1 MSGTRTSYP
10 NHISTPQARKAN
22 AEIDDLL
29 KDLVAAGLPLR
40 IPDGPSS
47 PSLRGRTSTDQIIN
61 NIRFL
66 FFQDHSALIK
76 LILEFKLEFS
86 QQLVESDPVETLETR
101 LKDLSRLVKDQP
113 KKRTPFTERLHNVR
127 KEHAQTPIKSFFP
140 QTMKRSSPDNEEKDD
155 TNRKSRR
162 CNDSF
167 GRSISTTS
175 ATSLTGL
182 NSSGNSSLRAS
193 TAATSF
199 SIHND
204 TDNEPPPSSYGSDF
218 GDATQSLLLDGVMDH
233 AVSKFSENPI
243 HRTVSAD
250 TIASETEQ
258 HQRQDSPHNQLM
270 DELKETAT
278 RDRTLSE
285 SPSTS
290 DSPRKK
296 HFLIR
301 SLGQEKINKNDLP
314 NSMASLPFHLQWS
327 IARVILEHK
336 PHTDDLERR
345 LRKFVDRA
353 VREQITKDWLETWIP
368 AAELQRTTET
378 FYRAKMTLDE
388 DGINRSSG
396 LERSL
401 LRFDPQKPG
410 DEALCRL
417 ERKFGAQRF
426 LTVTYEIAPKV
437 LSNYPLKAD
446 VQDFEKGFR
455 KFLRREQ
462 VIYGHTF
469 RCFYLEKKKDGEDL
483 TYRVH
488 YFAIEG
494 PKLPLVPLQE
504 LLDWALNLNDH
515 KNLKMLFPKLM
526 ARMDLYLSR
535 TTAAWT
541 FEPEQVRWCEWR
553 TELIAD
559 ETPEATEFNDQRFK
573 FPSPS
578 KTDGPVVMND
588 GCSLISPAAA
598 RSICERLKIT
608 GNRPSAFQGRING
621 AKGMW
626 FLSGP
631 YDSSRQDITIDVA
644 PSQRK
649 VHARDCDFRS
659 STAEPARWTLDIV
672 NFSTAL
678 KSSSLHMDFLPILE
692 DRGVPRGVL
701 VEVVNHQLSLD
712 FRNFMEAVKDP
723 VELRKWI
730 SSNISAKEIRNRELG
745 IDWIGGLPSDDL
757 ESAIYLLESGFRADC
772 HDTLADFV
780 FTILRKWLQDMVKK
794 LKIRLNKTL
803 MPYGIADHKRVLKPG
818 EIFLA
823 FSQPFTDPDTDESWS
838 HLEGDVLV
846 ARHPAMRN
854 SDVQRVRAVYKP
866 ELSHLRDVV
875 VFPSRGQIPLAHKLQ
890 GGDYDGDTF
899 WICFDQRIVRHFRN
913 APAPQGEPDPKKYG
927 IRQNKDT
934 LADVLKSGS
943 PGFENIIHRL
953 FRIRMNDDQLG
964 RVTYAHKR
972 AAYRYGSLTDSRVN
986 KLADVHD
993 LIIDATKNGYD
1004 FGEAD
1009 FKDLMKSIPVPMK
1022 LDTPAYQEA
1031 MEDSIVRPRVSMN
1044 LKVNEKS
1051 ILDVLV
1057 IRHILPQI
1065 HTFLHQV
1072 REKLHIVSGEAKS
1085 AKLGTPDPDLLRPW
1099 EDFKMMS
1106 KTNKVAKHNA
1116 TRLLDSIHAVSKEWG
1131 QRFGAPDD
1139 TPLADGQYRNAVSA
1153 CWPMYTAIM
1162 PVASL
1167 PSTGAL
1173 TTRDA
1178 DSAASTES
1186 PDLSTMEGMLFHYLI
1201 HRDAPHT
1208 PTRWEL
1214 IRASALYHYKLGGK
1228 SAKLAFAMGGKEL
1241 GYLKAMSRGQNWR
1254 VITKE
1259 AHAVMKPRT
1268 TKRGRMWKGK
1278 VTSMR
1283 SSGGS
1288 DDEG

>member
-1 MSGTRTSYP
+1 MSSTKTSYP

-22 AEIDDLL
+22 AEIDAIL

-47 PSLRGRTSTDQIIN
+47 PSSRGRTSTNQIIN

-76 LILEFKLEFS
+76 LVHEFKLDFS
-86 QQLVESDPVETLETR
+86 HGHTGSEPAETLETR

-113 KKRTPFTERLHNVR
+113 KTRTPFTERLQNVR
-127 KEHAQTPIKSFFP
+127 KEHAQTLIKSFFP
-140 QTMKRSSPDNEEKDD
+140 QTMKRSSPDGDEKDD
-155 TNRKSRR
+155 ADRKSRR
-162 CNDSF
+162 GNDSF

-182 NSSGNSSLRAS
+182 NCSGNSSLRAS

-204 TDNEPPPSSYGSDF
+204 TDNEAPPSSYGSDF
-218 GDATQSLLLDGVMDH
+218 GAATQSLLLDGIMNHVD
-233 AVSKFSENPI
+233 SKVLENPI
-243 HRTVSAD
+243 HRTVSSD
-250 TIASETEQ
+250 TIASKSEQ

-270 DELKETAT
+270 DELKDTAA
-278 RDRTLSE
+278 RDSTLSE
-285 SPSTS
+285 SPSTT

-301 SLGQEKINKNDLP
+301 SLGQEKIIKHDLP
-314 NSMASLPFHLQWS
+314 KSMASLPFHLQWS
-327 IARVILEHK
+327 IARVVLEHK
-336 PHTDDLERR
+336 THTDDLDRR
-345 LRKFVDRA
+345 LRKFVDKA
-353 VREQITKDWLETWIP
+353 AREQITKDWLESWIP

-388 DGINRSSG
+388 DGINRTSG
-396 LERSL
+396 IARSL
-401 LRFDPQKPG
+401 LHFSPQKPG

-426 LTVTYEIAPKV
+426 LTVAYEIPPKT
-437 LSNYPLKAD
+437 LSKDPLKAD
-446 VQDFEKGFR
+446 AKDFEKGFR

-483 TYRVH
+483 TYRVQ
-488 YFAIEG
+488 YFATEG

-535 TTAAWT
+535 TTEAWT

-559 ETPEATEFNDQRFK
+559 ETPEATEFNDQKFK

-578 KTDGPVVMND
+578 KIDGPVVMND

-598 RSICERLKIT
+598 RSICERLNIT

-631 YDSSRQDITIDVA
+631 YDSSRQEITIDVA

-649 VHARDCDFRS
+649 VHARECDLDS
-659 STAEPARWTLDIV
+659 TTAEPGRWTLDIV
-672 NFSTAL
+672 TFSSTL
-678 KSSSLHMDFLPILE
+678 NSQSLHVDFIPILE
-692 DRGVPRGVL
+692 DRGVPRDVL
-701 VEVVNHQLSLD
+701 IDVVNQQLTLD
-712 FRNFMEAVKDP
+712 FGKFTEALEDP

-730 SSNISAKEIRNRELG
+730 SGNLSSKEMKNREDR
-745 IDWIGGLPSDDL
+745 IEWTGGLPDEDV
-757 ESAIYLLESGFRADC
+757 EKAIYLLESGFQPDSNAP
-772 HDTLADFV
+772 LADFV
-780 FTILRKWLQDMVKK
+780 FSQLTWWLQNMLQK
-794 LKIRLNKTL
+794 LKIRLNKSV
-803 MPYGIADHKRVLKPG
+803 MPYGVADHKRLLKPG

-823 FSQPFTDPDTDESWS
+823 FSQPFVDPDTGESWS

-846 ARHPAMRN
+846 ARHPVMRS
-854 SDVQRVRAVYKP
+854 SDIQRVRAVYRP
-866 ELSHLRDVV
+866 ELSYLRDIV
-875 VFPSRGQIPLAHKLQ
+875 VFSSRGQIPLASKLQ

-899 WICFDQRIVRHFRN
+899 WICFDQSIVKHFRN
-913 APAPQGEPDPKKYG
+913 APAPSAELRPEKYN
-927 IRQNKDT
+927 IRQNKDN
-934 LADVLKSGS
+934 LKDVLQSGT
-943 PGFENIIHRL
+943 PGFDNIIHRL
-953 FRIRMNDDQLG
+953 LRIRLNDDQLG
-964 RVTYAHKR
+964 RVTFAHKR
-972 AAYRYGSLTDSRVN
+972 LAYKCSSLKDPRVN

-1009 FKDLMKSIPVPMK
+1009 YNDLMTSMKLSPNLPKPAYEEALELGLTKPGKEKDLKPNK
-1022 LDTPAYQEA
+1022 
-1031 MEDSIVRPRVSMN
+1031 
-1044 LKVNEKS
+1044 KS
-1051 ILDVLV
+1051 ILDILV
-1057 IRHILPQI
+1057 FQHILPQVYA
-1065 HTFLHQV
+1065 FREQV
-1072 REKLHIVSGEAKS
+1072 RDKLQLSGSQVKGSKRE
-1085 AKLGTPDPDLLRPW
+1085 TPDPDLLKPW
-1099 EDFKMMS
+1099 QDFEALA
-1106 KTNKVAKHNA
+1106 KTNMITKMNVKH
-1116 TRLLDSIHAVSKEWG
+1116 LLDSLRPISSEWNANFHGSDEMPLSSGRYRNVVGKCYSQYIAIQPVTSGHCALQAPQNERFRASTIPDLTTSDGTFLFFINQRNAIHA
-1131 QRFGAPDD
+1131 
-1139 TPLADGQYRNAVSA
+1139 
-1153 CWPMYTAIM
+1153 
-1162 PVASL
+1162 
-1167 PSTGAL
+1167 
-1173 TTRDA
+1173 
-1178 DSAASTES
+1178 
-1186 PDLSTMEGMLFHYLI
+1186 
-1201 HRDAPHT
+1201 
-1208 PTRWEL
+1208 PTQWEI
-1214 IRASALYHYKLGGK
+1214 IRASALYHVRITARSKTK
-1228 SAKLAFAMGGKEL
+1228 FAFTMGGKEL
-1241 GYLKAMSRGQNWR
+1241 GYLKAMSQGRDWR
-1254 VITKE
+1254 VLTRGM
-1259 AHAVMKPRT
+1259 HAVMRPRT
-1268 TKRGRMWKGK
+1268 TKRKRIWKGK